1 MGGASQIVLLIVI
14 FGIMYLLI
22 ILPEQR
28 NRKKHQELLNNL
40 KKGDKVLMQSGIRG
54 VVTKIKDNVVA
65 IKIAEKVEIEVE
77 KPYIIGL
84 YKQENRAKE
93 IKSNN

>member
-1 MGGASQIVLLIVI
+1 MGGASQIILLIVI

-54 VVTKIKDNVVA
+54 IVTKIKDNVVT
-65 IKIAEKVEIEVE
+65 IKIAEKVEIDVE

-84 YKQENRAKE
+84 YKPEEKTKE
-93 IKSNN
+93 SKNK